1 MIVVTY
7 SKAIPMIINLFNR
20 MNYWRLS
27 IFVTLTSTIN
37 DMLLSVMLI
46 GFNLCHRRRYSL
58 AIELITFCFN
68 DDILVGSLLNS
79 VFNLPI
85 SFFNM
90 NFFLFMLCLENF
102 FLLFDLFKLL
112 ESILQLNID
121 LG

>member
-1 MIVVTY
+1 M
-7 SKAIPMIINLFNR
+7 
-20 MNYWRLS
+20 
-27 IFVTLTSTIN
+27 FVTLSGTIN
-37 DMLLSVMLI
+37 DMLLSLMI
-46 GFNLCHRRRYSL
+46 IAFNLCHRRRYSL
-58 AIELITFCFN
+58 AVELISFCFN
-68 DDILVGSLLNS
+68 DDILLSSLLNS
-79 VFNLPI
+79 MFNLPI